1 MRKKRAF
8 LKIFKIFA
16 IIAAASFAVSVIFAA
31 VCVITIEVKNYNKY
45 DKALMIDIPE
55 RGADL
60 HKDTHGGFHGDG
72 EIVKMYELSDKEA
85 DNLIAEI
92 KISGVWKNID
102 DEANSLLY
110 GERGAFA
117 YRNDRIPPA
126 QSGFYCVYDKQTGRY
141 GFPTDAKFSFNYII
155 GVYSEDDKKLWIYEL
170 DT

>member
-72 EIVKMYELSDKEA
+72 ETVKMYELSDKEA

-92 KISGVWKNID
+92 KISGVWENID
-102 DEANSLLY
+102 DEALLRTVMTEY
-110 GERGAFA
+110 RPLKAAFTVFM
-117 YRNDRIPPA
+117 I
-126 QSGFYCVYDKQTGRY
+126 SKQAGMGSRRTR
-141 GFPTDAKFSFNYII
+141 SFRLII
-155 GVYSEDDKKLWIYEL
+155 L
-170 DT
+170 